1 MPGEQTYLDMRLN
14 LRPQLLQVLHDGTVD
29 SAAKVGMLIGN
40 SPRLVANTIEDVL
53 WGEYWYSL

>member
-1 MPGEQTYLDMRLN
+1 MGLYLSSK
-14 LRPQLLQVLHDGTVD
+14 LLQVLHDGTVD

-40 SPRLVANTIEDVL
+40 STRLVANTIEDVL

>member
-1 MPGEQTYLDMRLN
+1 MGLYLSSK
-14 LRPQLLQVLHDGTVD
+14 LLQVLHDGTVD